1 MKIQFSSN
9 QQYQLDGIRSVV
21 DLFDGQ
27 PLAGGPFEFRF
38 ESLTGLGFTELG
50 CGNKLDLAP
59 PSMLENLKVVQHRN
73 EIPESAALEAMDFT
87 VEMETGTGKTYVY
100 LRTLYELNARYGF
113 TKFVIVVPSVAI
125 REGVL
130 SSIRLTKEHF
140 QTVYGNVPVDAW
152 VYDSAQ
158 VSRLRQFAGSN
169 QMQILVMN
177 IQAFDKKDI
186 SIIQKDLDGM
196 SGRKPI
202 EFIQSTRPIVVID

>member
-9 QQYQLDGIRSVV
+9 QQYQLDAIGAMV
-21 DLFDGQ
+21 DLFEGQ

-50 CGNKLDLAP
+50 CGNKLDLSP
-59 PSMLENLKVVQHRN
+59 DSILRNLQSVQQRN
-73 EIPESAALEAMDFT
+73 EVQQSNGLESMDFT

-130 SSIRLTKEHF
+130 SSIRLTREHF
-140 QTVYGNVPVDAW
+140 QALYENVPVDAW
-152 VYDSAQ
+152 VYDSGQ
-158 VSRLRQFAGSN
+158 VSRLRQFSGSN
-169 QMQILVMN
+169 HMQILVMN
-177 IQAFDKKDI
+177 IQAFDKI
-186 SIIQKDLDGM
+186 YPSSRRIWTACQGVSPLSSFSRHG
-196 SGRKPI
+196 PL
-202 EFIQSTRPIVVID
+202 

>member
-9 QQYQLDGIRSVV
+9 QQYQLDAIRAVI
-21 DLFDGQ
+21 DIFDGQ

-38 ESLTGLGFTELG
+38 DSLTGLGFTELG

-59 PSMLENLKVVQHRN
+59 ESIRKNLQAVQQQN
-73 EIPESAALEAMDFT
+73 EIPTSGSLESMDFT

-100 LRTLYELNARYGF
+100 LRTLYELNSRYGF

-140 QTVYGNVPVDAW
+140 QTLYGNVPVDAW
-152 VYDSAQ
+152 VYDSAR
-158 VSRLRQFAGSN
+158 VSRTPPVRRVEPDADFGDEYSGFRQEGYFHHSKR
-169 QMQILVMN
+169 
-177 IQAFDKKDI
+177 F
-186 SIIQKDLDGM
+186 
-196 SGRKPI
+196 GRHVW
-202 EFIQSTRPIVVID
+202 S